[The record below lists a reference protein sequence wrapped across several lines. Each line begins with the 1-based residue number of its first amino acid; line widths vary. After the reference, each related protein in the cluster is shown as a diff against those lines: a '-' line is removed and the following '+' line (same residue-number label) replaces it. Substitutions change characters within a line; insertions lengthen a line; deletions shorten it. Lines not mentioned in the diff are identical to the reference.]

1 MDKVITHTLKSADNE
16 GTAAPYWLIIDP
28 DCVVDSS
35 DVRSLAASISG
46 PFFSR
51 FDADEYLKNKA
62 HRYSKDAKVYC
73 CSGHASRKYF
83 NFCKKLG
90 LG

>member
-1 MDKVITHTLKSADNE
+1 MDEVITHTLKSADNE

-28 DCVVDSS
+28 ECMVDTSNIHEI
-35 DVRSLAASISG
+35 AYGISG

-51 FDADEYLKNKA
+51 FDAEEYLKNKA
-62 HRYSKDAKVYC
+62 HRYSNKTKVYC
-73 CSGHASRKYF
+73 CSGHTSRKYF